1 VFWGVLGAGVF
12 IGLVFYNFS
21 GDIPLKG

>member
-1 VFWGVLGAGVF
+1 LAGVF